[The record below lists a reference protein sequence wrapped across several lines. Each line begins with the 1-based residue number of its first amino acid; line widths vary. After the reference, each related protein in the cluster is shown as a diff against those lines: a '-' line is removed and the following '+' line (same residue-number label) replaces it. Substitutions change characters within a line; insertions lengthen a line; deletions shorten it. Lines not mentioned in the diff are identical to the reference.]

1 MDIALIFI
9 VLSGVTLMMVF
20 LAVVILTGHGDG
32 LIAGYN
38 TAKKEKREQYNMKRL
53 RAVVAGLILFTMIFV
68 WCVALIDNMM
78 VTLLGLII
86 LLVAYI
92 ASIYIANS
100 WCKKK

>member
-1 MDIALIFI
+1 MDTALII

-53 RAVVAGLILFTMIFV
+53 RAVVAGLILFTMAFV
-68 WCVALIDNMM
+68 WCVALIDNKM
-78 VTLLGLII
+78 VTLLGL
-86 LLVAYI
+86 LVLI
-92 ASIYIANS
+92 AANIAGIYIANS

>member
-1 MDIALIFI
+1 
-9 VLSGVTLMMVF
+9 MMVF

-53 RAVVAGLILFTMIFV
+53 RAVVAGLILFTMVFV
-68 WCVALIDNMM
+68 WCVALIDNKM
-78 VTLLGLII
+78 VTLLGL
-86 LLVAYI
+86 LVLI
-92 ASIYIANS
+92 AANIAGIYIANS

>member
-1 MDIALIFI
+1 MDTALII

-53 RAVVAGLILFTMIFV
+53 RAVVAGLILFTMVFV
-68 WCVALIDNMM
+68 WCVALIDNKMA
-78 VTLLGLII
+78 TLLGL
-86 LLVAYI
+86 LVLI
-92 ASIYIANS
+92 AANIAGIYIANS

>member
-1 MDIALIFI
+1 MDTASVI
-9 VLSGVTLMMVF
+9 VLLGVTLMMVF

-38 TAKKEKREQYNMKRL
+38 TAKKEKREQYDKKRL
-53 RAVVAGLILFTMIFV
+53 RAVVAGLVLLTVTFV

-78 VTLLGLII
+78 VTLLGL
-86 LLVAYI
+86 LVLIAGYVAGIYI
-92 ASIYIANS
+92 ASS

>member
-1 MDIALIFI
+1 
-9 VLSGVTLMMVF
+9 MMVF

-53 RAVVAGLILFTMIFV
+53 RAVVAGLILFTMVFV
-68 WCVALIDNMM
+68 WCVALIDNKMA
-78 VTLLGLII
+78 TLLGL
-86 LLVAYI
+86 LVLI
-92 ASIYIANS
+92 AANIAGIYIANS

>member
-1 MDIALIFI
+1 MDTALII

-53 RAVVAGLILFTMIFV
+53 RAVVAGLILFTMAFV
-68 WCVALIDNMM
+68 WCVALIDNKM
-78 VTLLGLII
+78 VTLLGL
-86 LLVAYI
+86 LVLI
-92 ASIYIANS
+92 AANIAGIYIANS
-100 WCKKK
+100 WCKKA